1 MAEGIAERLLESWRR
16 KRELPKNDPHNSFPG
31 ANGDRAL
38 VIRPLLER
46 IGRIDLRWRLLFVI
60 AIQLVYMAASRIIA
74 REVDWFA
81 QEEILRTP
89 WRIAAAILFW
99 ITMRDVLIRPV
110 SRPETLRNRP
120 FLTGLAFMMAA
131 PRARLRSP
139 TPSL

>member
-1 MAEGIAERLLESWRR
+1 M
-16 KRELPKNDPHNSFPG
+16 
-31 ANGDRAL
+31 
-38 VIRPLLER
+38 IRPLLER

-74 REVDWFA
+74 REVDSFA